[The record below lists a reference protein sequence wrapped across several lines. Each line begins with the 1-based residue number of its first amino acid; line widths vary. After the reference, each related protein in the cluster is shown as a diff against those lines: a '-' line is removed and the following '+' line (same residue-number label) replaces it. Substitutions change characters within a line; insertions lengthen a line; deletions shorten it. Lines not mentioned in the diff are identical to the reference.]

1 MKRVILTCVEDN
13 VTGELGL
20 IVDGLKQLSNE
31 FMATT
36 EGLIIAHDLIE
47 HQNGIKAIGSIDDEL
62 EALGACWWIRGQWGL
77 LREGSYNSPEEGLAR
92 DVGHLG
98 EIFCRGVEFRTYVP
112 RTRPGEWNET
122 IEQIVIDGVKNCRD
136 EIDYNDEMSQEE
148 KARLILYSGQA
159 INFMRKGIIKAKK
172 RFDNKSMIANNIF
185 WNIARAVDPYAKHCE
200 IEGQQFELIYSKNGA
215 FCDEY
220 YPDDY

>member
-122 IEQIVIDGVKNCRD
+122 RSEEHTSELQSPDHLVCRLLLEKKKNQNER
-136 EIDYNDEMSQEE
+136 M
-148 KARLILYSGQA
+148 
-159 INFMRKGIIKAKK
+159 
-172 RFDNKSMIANNIF
+172 
-185 WNIARAVDPYAKHCE
+185 
-200 IEGQQFELIYSKNGA
+200 
-215 FCDEY
+215 
-220 YPDDY
+220 